1 MARQEIWEIFLT
13 RPAEKHYDHLTRELQ
28 EHFDNCFA
36 ALEDNPLYGT
46 NIRPLTGSLK
56 GLFRYRAG
64 DWRVIYR
71 PLRDKKIVEI
81 IAILPRGDAYK

>member
-13 RPAEKHYDHLTRELQ
+13 KPAEKNYDHVTRELQ
-28 EHFDNCFA
+28 EQFDHCFA

-56 GLFRYRAG
+56 GLFRYRTS
-64 DWRVIYR
+64 DWRIIYR
-71 PLRDKKIVEI
+71 PLRDERIVEI

>member
-1 MARQEIWEIFLT
+1 MARQESWDIILT
-13 RPAEKHYDHLTRELQ
+13 KPAEKDYDQVTSELQ
-28 EHFDNCFA
+28 EQFDHCFA

-56 GLFRYRAG
+56 GLFRYRTG
-64 DWRVIYR
+64 DWRIIYR
-71 PLRDKKIVEI
+71 PLRNKRIVEI